1 MAKSNKQNYS
11 PEMYNP
17 RKHLWELLLE
27 ENPMYGKEQIDFPK
41 LKNPSKYTGLLFD
54 RGNIQDKIKL
64 LVKDGVEFFYR
75 KVDKKGII
83 RTTHYKNGA
92 IIN

>member
-1 MAKSNKQNYS
+1 MK
-11 PEMYNP
+11 
-17 RKHLWELLLE
+17 
-27 ENPMYGKEQIDFPK
+27 
-41 LKNPSKYTGLLFD
+41 
-54 RGNIQDKIKL
+54 DKIKIL
-64 LVKDGVEFFYR
+64 IEDGVEFFYR